1 MPLRVSTIAFLNP
14 APLLYNF
21 EHEPTASSL
30 RAHYDVHY
38 TQPSICAAELNSGAA
53 DLGLI
58 PIASLTPSLAIVP
71 GCTIASR
78 DEVRSILLL
87 IKNPH
92 RLSTT
97 EALQQVR
104 TVAADTASRSSV
116 AYTRIL
122 FEHFHHT
129 HPTYLNLPADPA
141 AMLASADAALLIGD
155 PALLARERRSEIEAH
170 RATIEASSTT
180 PLLWLDLAH
189 LWRELTGLP
198 WVAAVWAL
206 RPESLS
212 PAHITA
218 QQLIADL
225 TNSRD
230 AGLSHTEDLVREWSP
245 RLGLSPTTVRT
256 YLTRNIH
263 YTLDPDCLQA
273 ITLFRTLA
281 ATINALPPLP
291 TLNLL

>member
-1 MPLRVSTIAFLNP
+1 VPLRVSTIAFLNP

-21 EHEPTASSL
+21 EHEPTAAAL

-38 TQPSICAAELNSGAA
+38 TSPSICAAELNSGAA

-58 PIASLTPSLAIVP
+58 PIAALTPELSIVP
-71 GCTIASR
+71 NCTIASI

-87 IKNPH
+87 VKNPS
-92 RLSTT
+92 RLSVA

-104 TVAADTASRSSV
+104 TLAADTASRSSV

-129 HPTYLNLPADPA
+129 HPTFLDLPADPA
-141 AMLASADAALLIGD
+141 TMLAAADAALLIGD
-155 PALLARERRSEIEAH
+155 PALLARERRTVIDA
-170 RATIEASSTT
+170 ATKT

-206 RPESLS
+206 RPETLAPAGLS
-212 PAHITA
+212 P

-225 TNSRD
+225 TASRD
-230 AGLSHTEDLVREWSP
+230 AGLAHTEQLVNEWTP
-245 RLGLSPTTVRT
+245 RLALSSNTIRT
-256 YLTRNIH
+256 YLRHNIH
-263 YTLDPDCLQA
+263 YTLDPDCLRA
-273 ITLFRTLA
+273 IELFRTLA
-281 ATINALPPLP
+281 TKIGALPPLP
-291 TLNLL
+291 TLNLLTP

>member
-21 EHEPTASSL
+21 EHEPTASAL

-38 TQPSICAAELNSGAA
+38 TSPSICAAELNSGTA

-58 PIASLTPSLAIVP
+58 PIAALTPELAIVP
-71 GCTIASR
+71 GCAIASL

-87 IKNPH
+87 VKNPDW
-92 RLSTT
+92 LSPT
-97 EALQQVR
+97 EAFKQVR
-104 TVAADTASRSSV
+104 TVAVDTASRSSV

-122 FEHFHHT
+122 FEHFHNT
-129 HPTYLNLPADPA
+129 HPTYLDLAADTATMIPA
-141 AMLASADAALLIGD
+141 ADAALLIGD
-155 PALLARERRSEIEAH
+155 PALLAREQRNAIDA
-170 RATIEASSTT
+170 ASKT

-198 WVAAVWAL
+198 WVAAVWAV
-206 RPESLS
+206 RPESLA
-212 PAHITA
+212 PAGLTA

-225 TNSRD
+225 TASRD
-230 AGLSHTEDLVREWSP
+230 AGLAHTEALVTEWTP
-245 RLGLSPTTVRT
+245 KLALSPTTIRT
-256 YLTRNIH
+256 YLTHNIH
-263 YTLDPDCLQA
+263 YSLDPNCLRA

-291 TLNLL
+291 TLNLLTP